1 MPSLKGNSFRSVL
14 HMPEECDWK
23 SINLYVLVGFY
34 SAEAMSAKIHFA
46 FLLYLRAVK

>member
-1 MPSLKGNSFRSVL
+1 
-14 HMPEECDWK
+14 MPEECDWK